1 MISSPG
7 MPGGVAAAIADLV
20 DNVAKVEPGQEI
32 LIMAHIDGLY
42 GSDNLVDEQAIHWLQ
57 SAIQQ
62 RGANA
67 SVLWIDEPDTPHQWR
82 IPPVLKA
89 AMAGCDV
96 FINHSFTLVT
106 EDIRPLRDHFME
118 LGIKYVRN
126 FATTSALLN
135 TAWAQTPSELV
146 AEIRYQAAAM
156 FEVGQSFELTDVNGT
171 FLTGSIAPPS
181 HIWFPTYACYREEGG
196 GYLPWPEWCFPP
208 INLEGVSGTVVYD
221 CMLSWWSRYIG
232 ISPYFR
238 DPVRLKIKD
247 CRIIEIKGGYEA
259 DALCRFLKAMA
270 GKVGDCVYDFK
281 AIHAGVHP
289 QAIIG
294 AHQCPNI
301 NYRRLI
307 EHGHSSNIHVH
318 IGSEHQEK
326 TYPYWLHITGDIRTA
341 TWKVGDKMVFDEGHL
356 TVLDHPRVLQIAEK
370 YPGRPGLSPQP
381 WNY

>member
-1 MISSPG
+1 MSSTPG
-7 MPGGVAAAIADLV
+7 MPKGVALAIADLL
-20 DNVAKVEPGQEI
+20 DNVAKIEMGQEV
-32 LIMAHIDGLY
+32 LLLAHVDGLY
-42 GSDNLVDEQAIHWLQ
+42 GSDNLVDEQAIHWIQ
-57 SAIQQ
+57 AAAQQ
-62 RGANA
+62 RGANV
-67 SVLWIDEPDTPHQWR
+67 SVLWIDEPDIPHKWR

-156 FEVGQSFELTDVNGT
+156 FEVGQSFELTDGNGT
-171 FLTGSIAPPS
+171 SLTGKIAPPS
-181 HIWFPTYACYREEGG
+181 HMWFPTYACYREEGG

-208 INLEGVSGTVVYD
+208 INLEGASGTVVYD

-232 ISPYFR
+232 VSPYF
-238 DPVRLKIKD
+238 DNPIRLLVEEGRISKI
-247 CRIIEIKGGYEA
+247 EGGKEA
-259 DALCRFLKAMA
+259 EALKQFLKVMTE
-270 GKVGDCVYDFK
+270 KVGDYMYDFN

-294 AHQCPNI
+294 AHQCPNL

-307 EHGHSSNIHVH
+307 EHAHSSNIHVH
-318 IGSEHQEK
+318 IGSEHKEK
-326 TYPYWLHITGDIRTA
+326 NYPYWLHVTGDIRKA
-341 TWKVGDKMVFDEGHL
+341 TWKVGEKTVFKEGYLKALEHPK
-356 TVLDHPRVLQIAEK
+356 VLEIAKK
-370 YPGRPGLSPQP
+370 YPNRPGLDPQP
-381 WNY
+381 WQY